1 MIWFIAGL
9 VTGVLI
15 VVGLLVLANYAF
27 TSGKM
32 GGFW

>member
-1 MIWFIAGL
+1 MSFVLGFIAGMGFC
-9 VTGVLI
+9 VALI
-15 VVGLLVLANYAF
+15 YLANRAF